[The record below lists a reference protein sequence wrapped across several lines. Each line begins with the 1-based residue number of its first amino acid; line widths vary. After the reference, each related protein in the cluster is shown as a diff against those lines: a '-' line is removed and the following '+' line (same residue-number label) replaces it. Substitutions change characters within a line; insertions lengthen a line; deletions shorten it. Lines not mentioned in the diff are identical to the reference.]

1 MTSEQLNALIAR
13 VEKMNA
19 QVQPTAPK
27 DAIKT
32 VVYSRANQVE
42 RVAAARK
49 RLIGFGI
56 PEERLAKFPALQI
69 ILLDEKREYEVRRD
83 EFLKLF
89 NLPLWQSEELA
100 AKIEPVKSESL
111 LALGF
116 NGSYLLRYRR
126 DQGVLERRFAVLKQI
141 EALRIYAAD
150 HQGQLP
156 EKLIDVPVPLPV
168 DPFTGKPFLY
178 SLEGATAHLR
188 GSSPRGQENNIVFN
202 VHYEIT
208 IRKP

>member
-1 MTSEQLNALIAR
+1 
-13 VEKMNA
+13 
-19 QVQPTAPK
+19 
-27 DAIKT
+27 
-32 VVYSRANQVE
+32 
-42 RVAAARK
+42 
-49 RLIGFGI
+49 
-56 PEERLAKFPALQI
+56 
-69 ILLDEKREYEVRRD
+69 
-83 EFLKLF
+83 
-89 NLPLWQSEELA
+89 
-100 AKIEPVKSESL
+100 VKSESL
-111 LALGF
+111 FALGF
-116 NGSYLLRYRR
+116 NGSYLLRYRQ
-126 DQGVLERRFAVLKQI
+126 DQGVLERRFAVLKHI
-141 EALRIYAAD
+141 EALRLYAAD